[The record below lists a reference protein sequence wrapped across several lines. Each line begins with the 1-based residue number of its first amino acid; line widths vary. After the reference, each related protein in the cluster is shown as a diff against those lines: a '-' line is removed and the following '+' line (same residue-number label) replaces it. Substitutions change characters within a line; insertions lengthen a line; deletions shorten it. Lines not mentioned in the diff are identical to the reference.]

1 MVFQTIGAF
10 FIVLGVLVVVLGIV
24 IWKKQKLE
32 WINPHY
38 NVKFQDIGD
47 FTRISGFSTI
57 GMGFSMLI
65 SGVLW
70 LSQLVGIGIIVFVIC
85 IALSLAMF
93 IAAQIKYN
101 K

>member
-1 MVFQTIGAF
+1 MAVQTIGAF
-10 FIVLGVLVVVLGIV
+10 FILLGALVIVLGFV

-38 NVKFQDIGD
+38 KVKFQNVES
-47 FTRISGFSTI
+47 FTRMSGFSTI
-57 GMGFSMLI
+57 GIGASMLI
-65 SGVLW
+65 SGFLW
-70 LSQLVGIGIIVFVIC
+70 LFQLIGIGIVVFVIC
-85 IALSLAMF
+85 IAISLALF